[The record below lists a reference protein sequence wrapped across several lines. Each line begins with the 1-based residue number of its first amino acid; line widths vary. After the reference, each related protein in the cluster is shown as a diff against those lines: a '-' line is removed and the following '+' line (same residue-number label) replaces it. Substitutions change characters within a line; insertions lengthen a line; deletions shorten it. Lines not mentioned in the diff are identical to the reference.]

1 MNETISPAIV
11 PAVAGDPEP
20 TTLQAIVDW
29 MNLGGPIVWVLAAM
43 ATLALAIVLLKMW
56 QFARVGVG
64 SSRREMH
71 ALAHWRG
78 GERQTALEEL
88 GQCNTPLAHVLRVAM
103 RGVQSNAL
111 PDALLREEVARV
123 AQSDLEDL
131 RHYLRPLEVI
141 GTAAP
146 LLGLLGT
153 VLGMIDAFQ
162 AIQGAG
168 SQVDPALLSGGIWE
182 ALLTTAVGLSLAIPI
197 TFAHGWLERRVE
209 RHGHLIEDAVTQ
221 VFTGGHG
228 DSIEDSK
235 SGRAARAASLAVI
248 GSKNAS

>member
-1 MNETISPAIV
+1 MNEIITPA
-11 PAVAGDPEP
+11 AGTPEP
-20 TTLQAIVDW
+20 GTLQAIVDW
-29 MNLGGPIVWVLAAM
+29 MNLGGPIVWILAGM

-56 QFARVGVG
+56 QFSRAGVG
-64 SSRREMH
+64 SSKCEMH

-78 GERQTALEEL
+78 GERQTSLEEL
-88 GQCNTPLAHVLRVAM
+88 TQCGTPLAHVLRVAM
-103 RGVQSNAL
+103 RGVQSESM
-111 PDALLREEVARV
+111 PDALVREEVTRV
-123 AQSDLEDL
+123 AQADLEDL
-131 RHYLRPLEVI
+131 RHYLRPLEMI

-153 VLGMIDAFQ
+153 VLGMITAFQ
-162 AIQGAG
+162 QIQGAG

-228 DSIEDSK
+228 ASDDRAH
-235 SGRAARAASLAVI
+235 RAAEDRRGASLAVI
-248 GSKNAS
+248 GSRNAS